1 MGWKIN
7 ENNIKFRFATI
18 LAVLFLFIVALIH
31 PGYAFSIDQVPNSD
45 QANDP
50 NKVLVGI
57 YVLNI
62 GKLDM
67 SAGSYTID
75 FYLDLVS
82 DRSYSIDNI
91 EFMNGY
97 VNSITKDLDYPHEK
111 TYRIQASLF
120 TNIDLR
126 SYPFDDHKLPI
137 EIEDRINTTRS
148 LIYVFDAKNSSIDPD
163 ATLIGWQLKGYSGG
177 SIPHIYSI
185 ENTTFS
191 RFFFDVDIRRAAA
204 TSGVKLFLPVFL
216 IILVSLLSLLF
227 KGDRI
232 STRIT
237 VNSTMLLATI
247 LLHLRME
254 DGLPNISY
262 LTFAD
267 QFMVLTYVILIAVLI
282 SGVLLAL
289 YFERKDY
296 PRADNIYKYSLRTIP
311 IIAIVSYIVLFSSLF
326 Y

>member
-1 MGWKIN
+1 MRILLD
-7 ENNIKFRFATI
+7 FRFATI

-31 PGYAFSIDQVPNSD
+31 PGFAFSTDQVFNPD
-45 QANDP
+45 QANEP
-50 NKVLVGI
+50 TKVLVGI

-67 SAGSYTID
+67 STGSYTID
-75 FYLDLVS
+75 FYIDLVS
-82 DRSYSIDNI
+82 DRPYSIENI

-97 VNSITKDLDYPHEK
+97 VNSIAKNLDDPHEK

-120 TNIDLR
+120 TNVNLR
-126 SYPFDDHKLPI
+126 SYPFDEHKLPI

-148 LIYVFDAKNSSIDPD
+148 LIYVFDAKNSSIDSD
-163 ATLIGWQLKGYSGG
+163 ATLIGWELKGFSGG
-177 SIPHIYSI
+177 SIPHFYSI
-185 ENTTFS
+185 YNATFS
-191 RFFFDVDIRRAAA
+191 RFVFDVDIKRETA
-204 TSGVKLFLPVFL
+204 TSGVKLLLPVFL

-227 KGDRI
+227 KGDRV

-254 DGLPNISY
+254 EGLPSISY

-267 QFMVLTYVILIAVLI
+267 EFMVLTYVILIAVLI

-289 YFERKDY
+289 YSERKDY
-296 PRADNIYKYSLRTIP
+296 QRANDIYKYSLRIIP
-311 IIAIVSYIVLFSSLF
+311 IITIALYIVLFSLLF